1 MKRKRSFFY
10 ISMTCSVLC
19 FFSRSHAINSLGI
32 NCRVSLLGN
41 IAVRTSADSSG
52 LINYQMKDYNFF
64 RPAGRWPE
72 LKNAV
77 MTIKII
83 PDGDLDATRIHPSKQ
98 IPGLRILTLA
108 EIGTAQKI
116 GSPPYRE
123 AAPVTAAENLQGID
137 LWKISASLVL
147 IPRSIN

>member
-98 IPGLRILTLA
+98 IPGLWILTLA
-108 EIGTAQKI
+108 EISIQLRRSDRHCTGKLLLSPLLKI
-116 GSPPYRE
+116 CKE
-123 AAPVTAAENLQGID
+123 
-137 LWKISASLVL
+137 L
-147 IPRSIN
+147 IFGRFLRRWY